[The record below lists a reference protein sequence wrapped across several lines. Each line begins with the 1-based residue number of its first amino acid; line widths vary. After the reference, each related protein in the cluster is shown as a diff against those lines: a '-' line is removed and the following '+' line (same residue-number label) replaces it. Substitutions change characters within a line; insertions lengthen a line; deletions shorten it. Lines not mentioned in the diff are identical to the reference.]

1 MPGPYGDGI
10 NKYKI
15 DVDNI
20 QVETISS
27 QYLTRTQIH
36 EALLSIAQQQTDA
49 NTNYDNQTAL
59 FNSMITILD
68 TP

>member
-1 MPGPYGDGI
+1 MPGPYGDGV
-10 NKYKI
+10 NKYKV
-15 DVDNI
+15 DADNI
-20 QVETISS
+20 QIETISS

-36 EALLSIAQQQTDA
+36 EAILSIEQQQTDA
-49 NTNYDNQTAL
+49 NTNYDSQIAL